1 MEKLLRVVMLKVVLV
16 ALFVGLLAVPV
27 HAVDTY
33 TQTKYPIVMVP
44 GVLGFDTILGVYDY
58 FYGVKNAIQS
68 SSNGQKTHFI
78 SVASWQQ
85 TELRGLYLKNA
96 IEDFCSIQTVLNQ
109 NPKYDFS
116 KVNIIAHSHG
126 GTTSRVAMFLNPA
139 RVASL
144 TTVAGPHYGTPFAD
158 NVAKLPAWEVK
169 AIGWFLNLTGDAL
182 ALLSNHAIWIG
193 QQDSLSVLNDF
204 TQQGMKQ
211 FNTKYPCAGVPAGGS
226 YGNHKYGSDAASTWA
241 KAGDGRAAAMS
252 TTDPTAIL
260 YYSFQGNIGHGWS
273 TNVFDPF
280 DNIGMVLTNLFNE
293 REGYYGDA
301 DAFIPVSSGRFGNVI
316 SSSYYWN
323 HCDEQNQGLGLRA
336 WFSANPLT
344 VYRAHANRLKLAGR

>member
-1 MEKLLRVVMLKVVLV
+1 MAKLLRVAMLKVVLV
-16 ALFVGLLAVPV
+16 ALFVGLLAAPV
-27 HAVDTY
+27 FAVDTY

-44 GVLGFDTILGVYDY
+44 GVLGFDTVLGSYDY
-58 FYGVKNAIQS
+58 FYGMQKAIQS
-68 SSNGQKTHFI
+68 SSNGQKTHLI

-85 TELRGLYLKNA
+85 TETRGLNLKNA
-96 IEDFCSIQTVLNQ
+96 IEALCVANG
-109 NPKYDFS
+109 YS

-126 GTTSRVAMFLNPA
+126 GTTSRVAMYLNPA

-169 AIGWFLNLTGDAL
+169 AIVAFLNLAGDAL
-182 ALLSNHAIWIG
+182 ALFSHHAEWIG
-193 QQDSLSVLNDF
+193 QQDALSVLNDF

-211 FNTKYPCAGVPAGGS
+211 FNAKYPCAGVPAGGS
-226 YGNHKYGSDAASTWA
+226 YGNLKYGSDAASTWA
-241 KAGDGRAAAMS
+241 QAGDGKAAAKS

-323 HCDEQNQGLGLRA
+323 HCDEQNQGFGLRA
-336 WFSANPLT
+336 LFSADPLA
-344 VYRAHANRLKLAGR
+344 VYRTHVNRLKLAGR